1 MQTQADGLKRILEVL
16 DVLEIPYQL
25 VGSLASSVYGIPRTT
40 MDVDLVADLRTDHI
54 KEFVSQLK
62 ADFYA
67 DPEMI
72 KEAIAR
78 GRSFNLIHYA
88 SSFKFDIFPLQKDE
102 YSQTQFRRRE
112 FAETRLL
119 GDPIECAVATAEDT
133 ILSKLRRYRTGGETS
148 ERQWN
153 DLRGILQVSGAP
165 LDLAYLNTWAPRLGV
180 VDLLERLLHQEP

>member
-153 DLRGILQVSGAP
+153 DLRGILQVSGAR

-180 VDLLERLLHQEP
+180 VDLLERLLHEEP